1 MIPTTAPI
9 PQDLST
15 HLPNPNTP
23 WLISQSLFFRIQN
36 QPQTDQPFRLEEIH
50 PSDPEAAFVQKYFC
64 HQQPLGHSIRQIFC
78 IHNPSHTLAF
88 ENELKNM
95 ELESKKFIP
104 QGAQEPPQQ
113 ERRATIHR
121 WENLTAPF
129 SPIEIQGPK
138 RTDRF
143 VKAKILPL
151 WQGTSSIKCES
162 ICTTGFTYFGKH
174 HHFTGSAN
182 QGPQASTDI
191 GYFGSGI
198 YFTNSA
204 HYASMSATD
213 IFYSPQS
220 P

>member
-1 MIPTTAPI
+1 MIPTTVPI
-9 PQDLST
+9 PNDLSN

-23 WLISQSLFFRIQN
+23 WLISPSLFFRIQN
-36 QPQTDQPFRLEEIH
+36 QPHTDQPFRLEEVH

-104 QGAQEPPQQ
+104 QGAQEFPQE

-121 WENLTAPF
+121 WENLTTPF

-143 VKAKILPL
+143 VKAKSFPSGKEHLPSNVNRSAPQDL
-151 WQGTSSIKCES
+151 PTLANTITSHRSPTKVP
-162 ICTTGFTYFGKH
+162 K
-174 HHFTGSAN
+174 
-182 QGPQASTDI
+182 QAQI
-191 GYFGSGI
+191 
-198 YFTNSA
+198 
-204 HYASMSATD
+204 
-213 IFYSPQS
+213 
-220 P
+220 